1 MSEPPYWDEAT
12 IYLSRRDAVMAGLIA
27 RYPERL
33 RRQGDSF
40 RTLVRAIVGQQISI
54 QAADRVWARLEAA
67 VTELT
72 PASLAVLAETRLRAV
87 GLSRPKVRYLRHLAH
102 YYQAR
107 GIDDAYWQGRSLA
120 DIREELIRLPG
131 IGPWTL
137 EMFAIFHLHEPDVF
151 SPGDIGLQKAVGRLY
166 FDRPA
171 LPRTELEV
179 FARRWGPFRTVAA
192 WYLWRH
198 LDPDPVIY

>member
-1 MSEPPYWDEAT
+1 MSEPVYWDEAVAW
-12 IYLSRRDAVMAGLIA
+12 LGRRDPVLADLIA

-33 RRQGDSF
+33 QRRGDSF

-54 QAADRVWARLEAA
+54 RAADRVWARLETVLPEVTPRALAA
-67 VTELT
+67 
-72 PASLAVLAETRLRAV
+72 AEESHLRGA
-87 GLSRPKVRYLRHLAH
+87 GLSRPKIRYLRHLAR
-102 YYQAR
+102 YYLDR
-107 GIDDAYWQGRSLA
+107 GINDAHWQGRSLA
-120 DIREELIRLPG
+120 DIRRELLQLTG

-166 FDRPA
+166 FDRPI
-171 LPRTELEV
+171 LPRPELED
-179 FARRWGPFRTVAA
+179 FARRWAPFRTVAA

-198 LDPDPVIY
+198 LDPEPVIY

>member
-1 MSEPPYWDEAT
+1 MTEPPYWDEAVA
-12 IYLSRRDAVMAGLIA
+12 YLSRRDAVMADLTA

-54 QAADRVWARLEAA
+54 KAADRVWQRLEASLPA
-67 VTELT
+67 VT
-72 PASLAVLAETRLRAV
+72 PAAVLARNEASLREA
-87 GLSRPKVRYLRHLAH
+87 GLSRPKIRYLHHLAR
-102 YYQAR
+102 YYLER
-107 GIDDAYWQGRSLA
+107 GITDAHWRDRPLA
-120 DIREELIRLPG
+120 DVRGELLQLTG
-131 IGPWTL
+131 IGPWTV

-151 SPGDIGLQKAVGRLY
+151 SPGDIGLQKVVGRLY

-171 LPRTELEV
+171 LPRAELET

-198 LDPDPVIY
+198 LDPEPVIY

>member
-12 IYLSRRDAVMAGLIA
+12 ACLSRCDAVMAGLIA

-54 QAADRVWARLEAA
+54 KAADSVWGRLEALLGR
-67 VTELT
+67 VT
-72 PASLAVLAETRLRAV
+72 PAALLAQDEAALRQA
-87 GLSRPKVRYLRHLAH
+87 GLSRPKIRYLRQLAR
-102 YYQAR
+102 YYLDQD
-107 GIDDAYWQGRSLA
+107 ITDVYWQSRPLT
-120 DIREELIRLPG
+120 DIRRELLQLTG
-131 IGPWTL
+131 IGPWTV

-166 FDRPA
+166 FGKPV
-171 LPRTELEV
+171 LPRDELAA
-179 FARRWGPFRTVAA
+179 FSRRWQPFRTVAA

-198 LDPDPVIY
+198 LDSEPVIY